1 MHSAVERKAVLGR
14 YFVRKGVDLAYT
26 EERKEVVVFTTGS
39 AFERNFRLV
48 AIGAIG
54 QSQRR
59 GQNMIEATGIRMH
72 DTEYREQDKGYRI
85 QNTRNWIKG
94 YSAQGTG

>member
-1 MHSAVERKAVLGR
+1 MIPFAVERKAVLGR

-48 AIGAIG
+48 AIG

-59 GQNMIEATGIRMH
+59 GQNMKEATGIRMH
-72 DTEYREQDKGYRI
+72 DTGYREQDKG
-85 QNTRNWIKG
+85 
-94 YSAQGTG
+94 